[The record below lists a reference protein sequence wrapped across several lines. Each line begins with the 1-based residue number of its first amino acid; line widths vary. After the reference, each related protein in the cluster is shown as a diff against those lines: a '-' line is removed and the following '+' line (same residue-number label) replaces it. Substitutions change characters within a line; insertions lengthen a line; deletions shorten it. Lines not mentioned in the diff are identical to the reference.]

1 MKYRISEVYIKKRK
15 RVPLYCVLWGL
26 IVGSIFIFSDSLP
39 LYLGIAMAIGI
50 ASLTGGAN
58 WLGAKRE
65 NEFFKNHEVEIVGQ
79 DLISTNL
86 GLKTT
91 LNLPSIHKLI
101 LNKKRKVIDSIIIER
116 VKGQK
121 EKLPP
126 YEDLNGLAENIIKIV
141 PTKKVKVRGWF
152 HL

>member
-1 MKYRISEVYIKKRK
+1 M
-15 RVPLYCVLWGL
+15 LWGL